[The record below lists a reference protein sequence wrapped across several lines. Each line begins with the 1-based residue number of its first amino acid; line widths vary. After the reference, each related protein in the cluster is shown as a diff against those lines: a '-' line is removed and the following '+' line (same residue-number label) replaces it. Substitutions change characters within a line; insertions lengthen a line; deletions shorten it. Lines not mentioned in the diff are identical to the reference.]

1 MPSVM
6 RTTHAVAPSSK
17 KKKKKRKKENS
28 FAMQSNIQSPYMLSS
43 APLSMRLL

>member
-6 RTTHAVAPSSK
+6 RTTHAVAPSS
-17 KKKKKRKKENS
+17 KKKRKKENS